1 MELYSV
7 FGYLAGVSLIITLLP
22 QIYTTYKSK
31 KADDLSY
38 FFLFMNILTC
48 TLFLIYGVLLGELP
62 LILANTA
69 VLSQTFTLIILK
81 FIYS

>member
-48 TLFLIYGVLLGELP
+48 SLFLIYGVLLGELP

-69 VLSQTFTLIILK
+69 VLSQTFILIILK

>member
-1 MELYSV
+1 MELYSI
-7 FGYLAGVSLIITLLP
+7 FGYLAGLSLIIALLP
-22 QIYTTYKSK
+22 QIYFTYKSK

-48 TLFLIYGVLLGELP
+48 SLFLIYGILLGELP
-62 LILANTA
+62 LILANVA
-69 VLSQTFTLIILK
+69 VLSQTFILIILK

>member
-48 TLFLIYGVLLGELP
+48 SLFLIYGVLLGELP

-69 VLSQTFTLIILK
+69 VLSQTFIIIILK

>member
-7 FGYLAGVSLIITLLP
+7 FGYLASVSLIITLLP
-22 QIYTTYKSK
+22 QIHTTYKSK

-48 TLFLIYGVLLGELP
+48 SLFLIYGVLLGELP

-69 VLSQTFTLIILK
+69 VLSQTFILIILK